1 MKGDREMT
9 ARIPNRPPIVAWSGA
24 IGKLLGRALRLVLP
38 VGVALLPIVG
48 RAADAPAAIRVGYVD
63 LVNAQIIAK
72 AMHLT
77 EDSVHAPVTWINF
90 GSGGDLNRAVA
101 AGQLDFGGVGNPPA
115 TIGITQGLPYEGIF
129 VLDEL
134 GPVESL
140 VARSDIKTI
149 ADLKGKTIATP
160 FGSTSHYE
168 LIAALAGAGVNP
180 AEAKVLDMD
189 PPTIFAAW
197 SRKDIDAAYI
207 WDPILGK
214 MMASGGKV
222 LMDSG
227 TMARRGFPTWDV
239 GVVMKGFADKHPD
252 VVVAYLKAECQA
264 IDYWNKNPEKAAAL
278 ISKEL
283 NLPLDETAREM
294 KGTDMIP
301 CGKQVT
307 ADYLGTSGQPGKY
320 ADTLVATAKFLQ
332 SQKRLSAAKDDAVYK
347 AFINPSYLEKAVKQ

>member
-1 MKGDREMT
+1 MRTQSPDPRIALSRLMRRWLRCA
-9 ARIPNRPPIVAWSGA
+9 AR
-24 IGKLLGRALRLVLP
+24 LALPAVLMSLP
-38 VGVALLPIVG
+38 AVGH
-48 RAADAPAAIRVGYVD
+48 AADAPAAIRVGYVD

-77 EDSVHAPVTWINF
+77 EDSVKVPVTWIKF

-140 VARSDIKTI
+140 VARADIKSI

-168 LIAALAGAGVNP
+168 LIAALAGAGLNP
-180 AEAKVLDMD
+180 SDAKILDLG
-189 PPTIFAAW
+189 PPDIFAAW

-214 MMASGGKV
+214 MTASGGKV

-227 TMARRGFPTWDV
+227 TMAQHGYPTWDV
-239 GVVMKGFADKHPD
+239 GVVMKDFGAKHPD

-264 IDYWNKNPEKAAAL
+264 IDYWNKNPEKTAEIIA
-278 ISKEL
+278 KEL

-294 KGTDMIP
+294 KGTYMVP
-301 CGKQVT
+301 CDKQLT
-307 ADYLGTSGQPGKY
+307 ADYLGTSAQKGKF
-320 ADTLVATAKFLQ
+320 ADTLIATANFLRA
-332 SQKRLSAAKDDAVYK
+332 QKRLSEVKDDAVYK
-347 AFINPSYLEKAVKQ
+347 AFINPSYLEKAVKP